1 MTRER
6 WVIEKRLRIS
16 GILILAGLIVELVTF
31 FWFHPTAFLFF
42 LLLGGS
48 LLFAGILLYLYTLL
62 SSNEAVQKREEIEA
76 QSKA

>member
-6 WVIEKRLRIS
+6 RVIEKRLRVS

-48 LLFAGILLYLYTLL
+48 LLFAGILLYLFTLL
-62 SSNEAVQKREEIEA
+62 SKNEIAPEREEIKAE
-76 QSKA
+76 SKA

>member
-6 WVIEKRLRIS
+6 GVVEKRLRIS

-62 SSNEAVQKREEIEA
+62 SSNEAVRKQEEIEA
-76 QSKA
+76 ESKA